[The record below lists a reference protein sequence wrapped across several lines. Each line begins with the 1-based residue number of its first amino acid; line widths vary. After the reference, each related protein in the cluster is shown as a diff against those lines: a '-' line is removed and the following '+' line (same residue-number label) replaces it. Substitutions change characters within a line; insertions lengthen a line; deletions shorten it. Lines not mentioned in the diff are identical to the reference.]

1 MFYSR
6 NSVTRVVR
14 ILFFSMDWIIV
25 AQKLIK
31 EINTENWNKII
42 SWLVNKRALI
52 DMINQIWMEFLKN
65 EFIFCQNINV
75 WLDME
80 LKFLG
85 IISLYINVTSFSSIP
100 YCSNSDYLPQE
111 VFTLHQMEIKGVA
124 LCDKRTSSN
133 SKFETLRDINA
144 VMQFWTFSDPL
155 SSLSR

>member
-1 MFYSR
+1 MFLLQEQCDQNCS
-6 NSVTRVVR
+6 NS
-14 ILFFSMDWIIV
+14 FFSMDWIIV

-80 LKFLG
+80 LKFFG
-85 IISLYINVTSFSSIP
+85 IIALYINVTSFSSIP
-100 YCSNSDYLPQE
+100 CCSNNDYFLNWEQDW
-111 VFTLHQMEIKGVA
+111 TGSIKWKSRA
-124 LCDKRTSSN
+124 QLRATKRPPLTRSSKP
-133 SKFETLRDINA
+133 SVT
-144 VMQFWTFSDPL
+144 
-155 SSLSR
+155 